1 MTVQEFKDAAGNLER
16 VVLSGPESASVEIY
30 VYGATVT
37 SWKCA
42 SGAERLFVSR
52 QAVLDGS
59 KPIRGGIPLVFP
71 QFGPGALP
79 QHGFARNQRWAFLGA
94 TEHGAGVAATFELR
108 DTEETRA
115 SAWPFRFVLTYTVD
129 LTAHTLSTI
138 MKCENADERP
148 FEFTALM
155 HTYFG
160 VQDIAQVEVEGLEGA
175 SYDDKISGQMGA
187 KEARASVTVGTNEDR
202 VYCDVE
208 DNVVVRERA
217 GGSVA
222 IRRFNFK
229 DIVLW
234 NPWEQKAKEMADFA
248 DDEYHR
254 MICVEAG
261 TVASS
266 IALKPGQTISCG
278 QLLTADDGAATAA

>member
-1 MTVQEFKDAAGNLER
+1 MTVQEFNDAAGNLER

-37 SWKCA
+37 SWKSA
-42 SGAERLFVSR
+42 SGSERLFVSR

-71 QFGPGALP
+71 QFGPGILP

-108 DTEETRA
+108 DTPETRA

-138 MKCENADERP
+138 VKCENADERA

-160 VQDIAQVEVEGLEGA
+160 VGDIGRVVVEGLEGVA
-175 SYDDKISGQMGA
+175 YDDKVSGEVGVR
-187 KEARASVTVGTNEDR
+187 EARGEVGVAANEDR
-202 VYCDVE
+202 VYRDVQG
-208 DNVVVRERA
+208 NVVVRER
-217 GGSVA
+217 GGASVEV
-222 IRRFNFK
+222 RRFNFK
-229 DIVLW
+229 DVVLW
-234 NPWEQKAKEMADFA
+234 NPWEQKAREMGDFA

-254 MICVEAG
+254 MVCVEAG

-278 QLLTADDGAATAA
+278 QLLTAQDAAI